1 MTRVHRLMY
10 FAAVLILTGCA
21 ATPPTG
27 TTEVGIPVPVPCHA
41 PVVEKPAF
49 AVEALAI
56 GAIILDQ
63 VKALLAE
70 RRQRQA
76 YEAELEVAVKA
87 CQ

>member
-1 MTRVHRLMY
+1 MTRVHKLMY
-10 FAAVLILTGCA
+10 FAMLLTLTGCA
-21 ATPPTG
+21 GIPPTG
-27 TTEVGIPVPVPCHA
+27 TTEVDIPVPVPCHA
-41 PVVEKPAF
+41 PAIEKPAF

-56 GAIILDQ
+56 GALLLDQ

-76 YEAELEVAVKA
+76 YEAELEAAVKT